1 MNEEERKR
9 KEAYRKWKEGK
20 DENYDMVEL
29 MFMLPYQQMNL
40 RL

>member
-20 DENYDMVEL
+20 DETEEVHAWYGYV
-29 MFMLPYQQMNL
+29 F
-40 RL
+40 RRI